1 MLERNRLDTFYNK
14 LQAPFRTRI
23 TADLSKSGK
32 KKETRNHWY
41 ESAMERTTSARAGF
55 EARSRAEARRA
66 TLGRTWP
73 FLSALMPDWKD
84 AWRPTPIPA

>member
-32 KKETRNHWY
+32 KKEMRQT
-41 ESAMERTTSARAGF
+41 G
-55 EARSRAEARRA
+55 
-66 TLGRTWP
+66 
-73 FLSALMPDWKD
+73 
-84 AWRPTPIPA
+84 